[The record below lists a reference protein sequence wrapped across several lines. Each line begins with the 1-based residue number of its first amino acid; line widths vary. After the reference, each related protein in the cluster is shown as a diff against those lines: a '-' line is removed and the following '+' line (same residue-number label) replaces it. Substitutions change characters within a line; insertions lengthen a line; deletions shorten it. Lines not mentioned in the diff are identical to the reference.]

1 MPVVL
6 EAAGGER
13 HHHAACFLG
22 DAGSLP
28 AAAAP
33 GGSLGLPCQL
43 AAPNSPPAAG
53 PAGFRCRPG
62 LGGPDPR
69 PLALAIAPSLRLAL
83 STHIVV
89 RAGRPTFKKGRCV
102 RPPTVA
108 VGRSIRKT
116 FSRQPEDSVSLSEET
131 RAAAS
136 AAATVTVPAATGAS
150 SCVPSDL
157 CDFESQVP

>member
-13 HHHAACFLG
+13 HHAAAACFLG
-22 DAGSLP
+22 RRRQPSGRRGAGGEPRAAFPAGRPELPAGGRAGGVSLP
-28 AAAAP
+28 ARARWT
-33 GGSLGLPCQL
+33 G
-43 AAPNSPPAAG
+43 PPATGNCA
-53 PAGFRCRPG
+53 F
-62 LGGPDPR
+62 
-69 PLALAIAPSLRLAL
+69 

-108 VGRSIRKT
+108 VGCSIRKT
-116 FSRQPEDSVSLSEET
+116 LPRQPEDSVSLSEET
-131 RAAAS
+131 RAAATECHG
-136 AAATVTVPAATGAS
+136 AGATGAS